1 MRVEKMQLATELV
14 RFSIVGV
21 INTGVDLGLFL
32 LLTRL
37 AGIDPLLANI
47 FSFTAGAA
55 NSFLLNKYWTFGV
68 GGRRWEVATQATRFA
83 VITLLVLSLHEG
95 LLFLLHAQLGAPDLP
110 VKVLAIGVGVVA
122 GFVLNKF
129 WAFSQV
135 PASEPDSL

>member
-68 GGRRWEVATQATRFA
+68 GGHRWEVATQATRFA

-110 VKVLAIGVGVVA
+110 VKVLAIGVGVVV